1 MTYVAPNPK
10 LRMFTCPHCGV
21 LARFYKW
28 GYQNKLNCR
37 PIPESLLS
45 DEIEISSGNVN
56 TARNFASGMTISWYS
71 RTEWS
76 YHSVIDMSPV
86 KVDITHSAGSD
97 ETRGLEFYVLMIL
110 P

>member
-45 DEIEISSGNVN
+45 DEIEIKLGQCEHCKELCIWHDDQLVFPNRVVVPF
-56 TARNFASGMTISWYS
+56 RH
-71 RTEWS
+71 R
-76 YHSVIDMSPV
+76 
-86 KVDITHSAGSD
+86 
-97 ETRGLEFYVLMIL
+97 YVACES
-110 P
+110 